1 MQSQIPAQGI
11 MQTDEFHDAKVYKV
25 ACSCGDNSH
34 EHNIWVEIDKDI
46 NEVSVTLY
54 TRVSSKHNFWRSL
67 RQLLLNGYI
76 EMETS
81 ILMNKQQALNYSDAI
96 KNSVS
101 DLEEK
106 NTDTSN
112 T

>member
-25 ACSCGDNSH
+25 SCSCGDNSH
-34 EHNIWVEIDKDI
+34 EHNVWVEIDKDI

-54 TRVSSKHNFWRSL
+54 TRVPSKHNIWRSL
-67 RQLLLNGYI
+67 RQLLFNGYI

-96 KNSVS
+96 KNAVS

-106 NTDTSN
+106 NTVTAK